1 MATIID
7 REQILPILRQEFDAL
22 AALGAG
28 FDEATWE
35 RSSCLPGW
43 TVKDNLSHIVG
54 TEAMLAGH
62 ETPNVDISHLD
73 HVRNPVGQANE
84 AWVES
89 LRGVTGAEVLARFRT
104 VTAER
109 LGALE
114 AMSQADFDA
123 PSWTPAGPDETY
135 GRFMRIRHYDCY
147 SHELDM
153 RDAAEVEDRSD
164 ADHVAMALT
173 EPIAA
178 LGYIVGKKAGV
189 AKGSSVAIHLTG
201 PVEASHLVDV
211 VERAQVVDA
220 LDGEPTASITLDANL
235 FLRLTGGRCPAEGHL
250 DAGRVTL
257 GGDEALARQL
267 ATNLAYT
274 I

>member
-1 MATIID
+1 MATIVD
-7 REQILPILRQEFDAL
+7 RDQILPVLREEF
-22 AALGAG
+22 AAIAELGDG
-28 FDEATWE
+28 FDEATWDTP
-35 RSSCLPGW
+35 SCLPGW
-43 TVKDNLSHIVG
+43 TVKDNLSHLLG

-62 ETPNVDISHLD
+62 ETPTVDISHLD

-89 LRGVTGAEVLARFRT
+89 LRGVPGAEVVARFRT

-114 AMSQADFDA
+114 AMTQADFDA

-147 SHELDM
+147 CHELDM
-153 RDAAEVEDRSD
+153 RDAAGVQDRTD
-164 ADHVAMALT
+164 GDHVAMALT
-173 EPIAA
+173 EPVAA

-189 AKGSSVAIHLTG
+189 PSGSTAAIHLTG
-201 PVEASHLVDV
+201 PAEASYF
-211 VERAQVVDA
+211 VEVGDRAQVVDS
-220 LDGEPTASITLDANL
+220 LDGDPTASITLDANL

-250 DAGRVTL
+250 DEGRITL
-257 GGDEALARQL
+257 GGDDALARQL
-267 ATNLAYT
+267 ATRLAYT